1 MLTSIKHWRFIMS
14 DEEGYGEEGY
24 TVIGMDHYTSEEQNP
39 YGRNIIL
46 FFIGGLV
53 GAGLALLLAPQSGRK
68 TRQKISAASKDAR
81 SSAESY
87 YAQTRNK
94 IEHAAEWSKDLIGD
108 AKPVFNAAVE
118 AGIAAYEREREIKI
132 NELKTK

>member
-1 MLTSIKHWRFIMS
+1 MS

-24 TVIGMDHYTSEEQNP
+24 TVIGMDHYTSEERNP

-53 GAGLALLLAPQSGRK
+53 GAGLTLLLTPQSGRK
-68 TRQKISAASKDAR
+68 TRQKLSDASKDAR

-87 YAQTRNK
+87 YAQTRDK
-94 IEHAAEWSKDLIGD
+94 IEHAAEWSKDLIGE

-118 AGIAAYEREREIKI
+118 AGKEAYEREKQTRI
-132 NELKTK
+132 NEMKIK